1 MLCGLGL
8 IVPDPCDLDRFY
20 EVVSEVLQAPAVI
33 LMDEI
38 RVAME
43 AFDDR
48 FWNSLRALTLEVEG
62 KLGVV
67 VAATDVV
74 ADLARHSRRD
84 SPFFNIFAHAVKL
97 GPQTEAEARACIASS
112 PLPFPP
118 DDMEWILQ
126 ASQCWPYFI
135 QILCHKRLSALRN
148 REPGHRWQEEGLQM
162 IEERTQHEEHG

>member
-1 MLCGLGL
+1 MLRGLGL

-74 ADLARHSRRD
+74 A
-84 SPFFNIFAHAVKL
+84 
-97 GPQTEAEARACIASS
+97 
-112 PLPFPP
+112 
-118 DDMEWILQ
+118 
-126 ASQCWPYFI
+126 
-135 QILCHKRLSALRN
+135 
-148 REPGHRWQEEGLQM
+148 
-162 IEERTQHEEHG
+162 